1 MAAPLNIILIDDHPL
16 LRLGVA
22 GYINQAEGLTMSAQ
36 MANAAELREWLSA
49 GNKADVAL
57 LDRSLP
63 DADGLDLV
71 SEVRDAGIKV
81 IMLTIADSDEEISEA
96 IAAGVDGYVV
106 KSSDPEQ
113 VIAAIRS
120 VCDGQSS
127 FPRTRQ
133 GRPFQ
138 QGHRL
143 QAQPVGKHRAQ
154 PPAQHHGKAGSE
166 EPRAGRHPGAEGRP
180 QASLKQS
187 FASTALTP
195 LRNGTT
201 KTCLTR
207 RLRSSPDCVACRRR
221 YPSAAPRGRKASAV

>member
-22 GYINQAEGLTMSAQ
+22 GYISQAEGLTMSAQ

-127 FPRTRQ
+127 FPLNVMQRMAR
-133 GRPFQ
+133 GE
-138 QGHRL
+138 L
-143 QAQPVGKHRAQ
+143 NSNALA
-154 PPAQHHGKAGSE
+154 
-166 EPRAGRHPGAEGRP
+166 
-180 QASLKQS
+180 
-187 FASTALTP
+187 ALTSREMEIVEHVKEGLSNKVIAYKLSLSENTVRNH
-195 LRNGTT
+195 LRNIMEKLG
-201 KTCLTR
+201 
-207 RLRSSPDCVACRRR
+207 LRNRVQVATL
-221 YPSAAPRGRKASAV
+221 ALKEHRKRH

>member
-127 FPRTRQ
+127 FPLNVMQRMAR
-133 GRPFQ
+133 GELNSNAL
-138 QGHRL
+138 G
-143 QAQPVGKHRAQ
+143 
-154 PPAQHHGKAGSE
+154 
-166 EPRAGRHPGAEGRP
+166 
-180 QASLKQS
+180 
-187 FASTALTP
+187 ALTSREMEIVEHVKEGLSNKVIAYKLSLSENTVRNH
-195 LRNGTT
+195 LRNIMEKLG
-201 KTCLTR
+201 
-207 RLRSSPDCVACRRR
+207 LRNRVQVATL
-221 YPSAAPRGRKASAV
+221 ALKEDRKRH